1 MYLRIHLLSGNTL
14 KTFSLNEDKMITKNL
29 QETLKLYNQEHLLK
43 YQSTLSE
50 SELAALCNQIQ
61 DVDWSFLDSLNK
73 NKTLDNSIIEPIGAL
88 SMDDIASKQALY
100 KTSGLNAIKE
110 GKLCL
115 LLLAGGQGTRLG
127 HDKPKGC
134 FNMGITKEMSIFSL
148 LMEHTLKVVKE
159 ADAWI
164 HMYIMTSDIN
174 YNDTT
179 SFFKEND
186 YFGYNPDYIHF
197 FVQELN
203 PATDFNGK
211 VLMNSP
217 YSLALSPNGNGGW
230 FSSMNKAGLLK
241 EIFNSSIEWINVFAV
256 DNVLQGIADPVFL
269 GATIE
274 SGKMC
279 GAKVVRKAFP
289 EEKVGA
295 ICKENGKPHIIE
307 YYELSQEMTYQKN
320 DDGSLAYGFGVIL
333 NYLFPISRLKE
344 TLDNKMPLHV
354 VKKTVPYI
362 NDDGQYIEPTEPNG
376 LKFETLA
383 LDLIHEMD
391 DCLVFEVD
399 REKEFAPVKNKSGVD
414 SIDTARELLK
424 KNGYEL

>member
-1 MYLRIHLLSGNTL
+1 MNTDKLLDKL
-14 KTFSLNEDKMITKNL
+14 KS
-29 QETLKLYNQEHLLK
+29 YNQEHLLK
-43 YQSTLSE
+43 HIDSLTEEEVENLY
-50 SELAALCNQIQ
+50 AQIN

-73 NKTLDNSIIEPIGAL
+73 SKASDTSIIQPIDAL
-88 SMDDIASKQALY
+88 SIEDIMHSQDVY
-100 KTSGLNAIKE
+100 KLSGLKAIKE

-148 LMEHTLKVVKE
+148 LMENTLKVVHQ
-159 ADAWI
+159 ADTWI
-164 HMYIMTSDIN
+164 HLYIMTSDIN
-174 YNDTT
+174 YDDTT
-179 SFFKEND
+179 SFFKEHN
-186 YFGYNPDYIHF
+186 YFGYNPEYIHF

-211 VLMNSP
+211 VLMDSP
-217 YSLALSPNGNGGW
+217 CSLALSPNGNGGW
-230 FSSMNKAGLLK
+230 FSSMNKAGLLN

-256 DNVLQGIADPVFL
+256 DNVLQGIADPLFL

-279 GAKVVRKAFP
+279 GSKVVRKAFP
-289 EEKVGA
+289 EERVGA

-307 YYELSQEMTYQKN
+307 YYELSDEMMHQTN
-320 DDGSLAYGFGVIL
+320 ADGSLAYGFGVTL
-333 NYLFPISRLKE
+333 NYLFPIIRLKE

-354 VKKTVPYI
+354 VKKAIPYI
-362 NDDGQYIEPTEPNG
+362 DEDKNLIQPKEPNG
-376 LKFETLA
+376 FKFETLA

-399 REKEFAPVKNKSGVD
+399 REKEFAPVKNKEGVD
-414 SIDTARELLK
+414 SIDTARALLK

>member
-1 MYLRIHLLSGNTL
+1 MNMKEKLLQHLKGL
-14 KTFSLNEDKMITKNL
+14 
-29 QETLKLYNQEHLLK
+29 NQEHILK
-43 YQSTLSE
+43 YYDALNDEEKATLY
-50 SELAALCNQIQ
+50 QQ
-61 DVDWSFLDSLNK
+61 VMDVDWSFLDSINEKK
-73 NKTLDNSIIEPIGAL
+73 NNDTSVIESIGAM
-88 SMDDIASKQALY
+88 SIDSISKAYDSY
-100 KTSGLNAIKE
+100 KATGIKAIQD

-134 FNMGITKEMSIFSL
+134 FNMGINRELSIFSL
-148 LMEHTLKVVKE
+148 LMSHTLKVVKE

-179 SFFKEND
+179 SFFKEHD

-203 PATDFNGK
+203 PATDFDGK

-217 YSLALSPNGNGGW
+217 CSMALSPNGNGGW
-230 FSSMNKAGLLK
+230 FSSMNRAGLLK
-241 EIFNSSIEWINVFAV
+241 KIFNSSIEWINVFAV

-279 GAKVVRKAFP
+279 GSKVVRKAFP

-307 YYELSQEMTYQKN
+307 YYELSEEMRYQTS
-320 DDGSLAYGFGVIL
+320 DDGSLAYGFGVTL

-354 VKKTVPYI
+354 VKKAVPYI
-362 NDDGQYIEPTEPNG
+362 DENGELINPTEPNG

-399 REKEFAPVKNKSGVD
+399 REKEFAPVKNKEGVD

>member
-1 MYLRIHLLSGNTL
+1 MNYTDSEKILEKYNQKHLLNWWGDIDNNQQQS
-14 KTFSLNEDKMITKNL
+14 
-29 QETLKLYNQEHLLK
+29 LYNQIK
-43 YQSTLSE
+43 S
-50 SELAALCNQIQ
+50 I
-61 DVDWSFLDSLNK
+61 DWSFIEYLNK
-73 NKTLDNSIIEPIGAL
+73 EVSSEDSIIEPIDAL
-88 SMDDIASKQALY
+88 SLQQIQQNKELY
-100 KTSGLNAIKE
+100 NSIGIDTIKD

-148 LMEHTLKVVKE
+148 LMSHTLKITQE
-159 ADAWI
+159 ANTWI

-174 YNDTT
+174 YKNTT
-179 SFFKEND
+179 CFFKEHN
-186 YFGYNPDYIHF
+186 YFGYNPEYIHF

-203 PATDFNGK
+203 PATDFEGK
-211 VLMNSP
+211 ILMNSP

-241 EIFNSSIEWINVFAV
+241 EIFDGPIEWINVFAV

-279 GAKVVRKAFP
+279 GSKVVRKAFP

-295 ICKENGKPHIIE
+295 ICKKNGKPHIIE
-307 YYELSQEMTYQKN
+307 YYELSEEMMHQTTA
-320 DDGSLAYGFGVIL
+320 DGSLAYGFGVTL

-344 TLDNKMPLHV
+344 TLNNKMPLHV
-354 VKKTVPYI
+354 VKKAVPYI
-362 NDDGQYIEPTEPNG
+362 DHNKNYIEPKEPNG
-376 LKFETLA
+376 FKFETLA

-399 REKEFAPVKNKSGVD
+399 REKEFAPVKNKEGVD
-414 SIDTARELLK
+414 SIATARELLK

>member
-1 MYLRIHLLSGNTL
+1 MNYEETLNLLSEYKQSHLLQYWDNLS
-14 KTFSLNEDKMITKNL
+14 DKEKEIL
-29 QETLKLYNQEHLLK
+29 I
-43 YQSTLSE
+43 S
-50 SELAALCNQIQ
+50 QIN
-61 DVDWSFLDSLNK
+61 DVDWSFLNSMDKSAPKKASLIQP
-73 NKTLDNSIIEPIGAL
+73 LDAL
-88 SMDDIASKQALY
+88 SIDNIKEQVISY
-100 KTSGLNAIKE
+100 KSTGIKAIQE

-134 FNMGITKEMSIFSL
+134 FNMGVTKEMSIFSL
-148 LMEHTLKVVKE
+148 LMSNTLKIVKE
-159 ADAWI
+159 AGTWI
-164 HMYIMTSDIN
+164 HLYIMTSDIN
-174 YNDTT
+174 YDDTT
-179 SFFKEND
+179 EFFQENN
-186 YFGYNPDYIHF
+186 YFDYNPEYIHF

-203 PATDFNGK
+203 PSTDMNGK
-211 VLMNSP
+211 ILMNSP

-230 FSSMNKAGLLK
+230 FSSMNKAGLLQK
-241 EIFNSSIEWINVFAV
+241 IFDSSIEWINVFAV
-256 DNVLQGIADPVFL
+256 DNVLQGIADPIFL

-307 YYELSQEMTYQKN
+307 YYELSEEMTYQKN

-362 NDDGQYIEPTEPNG
+362 NNNKELIYPTEPNG

>member
-1 MYLRIHLLSGNTL
+1 MKEKLLQYLKGL
-14 KTFSLNEDKMITKNL
+14 
-29 QETLKLYNQEHLLK
+29 NQEHILK
-43 YQSTLSE
+43 YYDALNDEEKATLY
-50 SELAALCNQIQ
+50 QQ
-61 DVDWSFLDSLNK
+61 VMDVDWSFLDSINEKK
-73 NKTLDNSIIEPIGAL
+73 NNDTSVIESIGAM
-88 SMDDIASKQALY
+88 SIDSISKAYDSY
-100 KTSGLNAIKE
+100 KATGIKAIQD

-134 FNMGITKEMSIFSL
+134 FNMGINRELSIFSL
-148 LMEHTLKVVKE
+148 LMSHTLKVVKE

-179 SFFKEND
+179 SFFKEHD

-203 PATDFNGK
+203 PATDFDGK

-217 YSLALSPNGNGGW
+217 CSMALSPNGNGGW
-230 FSSMNKAGLLK
+230 FSSMNRAGLLK
-241 EIFNSSIEWINVFAV
+241 KIFNSSIEWINVFAV

-279 GAKVVRKAFP
+279 GSKVVRKAFP

-307 YYELSQEMTYQKN
+307 YYELSEEMRYQTS
-320 DDGSLAYGFGVIL
+320 DDGSLAYGFGVTL

-354 VKKTVPYI
+354 VKKAVPYI
-362 NDDGQYIEPTEPNG
+362 DENGELINPTEPNG

-399 REKEFAPVKNKSGVD
+399 REKEFAPVKNKEGVD

>member
-1 MYLRIHLLSGNTL
+1 MY
-14 KTFSLNEDKMITKNL
+14 K
-29 QETLKLYNQEHLLK
+29 QEHLLQHLDK
-43 YQSTLSE
+43 LSATE
-50 SELAALCNQIQ
+50 REILYNQISSI
-61 DVDWSFLDSLNK
+61 DWSFLDSLNK
-73 NKTLDNSIIEPIGAL
+73 KKHDASSVIEPLDAL
-88 SMDDIASKQALY
+88 SIDAIAQMQALY
-100 KTSGLNAIKE
+100 KATGIKAIQD

-134 FNMGITKEMSIFSL
+134 FNMGINRELSIFSL
-148 LMEHTLKVVKE
+148 LMQHTLKIVNETGV
-159 ADAWI
+159 WI

-174 YNDTT
+174 YQDTT
-179 SFFKEND
+179 SFFKEHN
-186 YFGYNPDYIHF
+186 YFGYNPDYLHF

-203 PATDFNGK
+203 PATDFDGK
-211 VLMNSP
+211 ILMNS
-217 YSLALSPNGNGGW
+217 SHTLALSPNGNGGW
-230 FSSMNKAGLLK
+230 FSSMNKAGLLD
-241 EIFNSSIEWINVFAV
+241 EIFHSPIEWINVFAV

-279 GAKVVRKAFP
+279 GSKVVRKAFP
-289 EEKVGA
+289 EERVGA

-307 YYELSQEMTYQKN
+307 YYELSQEMTYEKN

-354 VKKTVPYI
+354 VKKAVPYV
-362 NDDGQYIEPTEPNG
+362 NDRLEYIEPTEPNG